1 LRVWLGIP
9 QPAKWQRI
17 GNKID
22 TAMMFVQSNLV
33 NVFRAGH
40 LVPVSGWPF
49 SFLKHK
55 RLIYYQRGGAK
66 TQPIEDPF
74 LPSEIHSPQ
83 PKNQAN

>member
-1 LRVWLGIP
+1 MAAHRKQDRRRDDVCAVEFGKRVPGWSSCAG
-9 QPAKWQRI
+9 QRL
-17 GNKID
+17 
-22 TAMMFVQSNLV
+22 A
-33 NVFRAGH
+33 
-40 LVPVSGWPF
+40 PF

-66 TQPIEDPF
+66 AEPIEDPF